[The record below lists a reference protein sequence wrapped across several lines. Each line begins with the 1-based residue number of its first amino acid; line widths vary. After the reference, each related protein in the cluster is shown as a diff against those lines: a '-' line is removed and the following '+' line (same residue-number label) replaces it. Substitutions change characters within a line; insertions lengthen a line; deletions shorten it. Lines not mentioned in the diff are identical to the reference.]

1 MSQNEKVLVKK
12 INFSSLILIGK
23 LFGIDVRF
31 DKETRGNYIC
41 ASFTKT
47 LFDGTTKCYNYSFD
61 CFLLEK
67 YDTYHLQEFFKY
79 VFFEEILYAFIQDE
93 KERFHAIGNYDD

>member
-23 LFGIDVRF
+23 LFGIDVCV
-31 DKETRGNYIC
+31 DKPCNNYIIV
-41 ASFTKT
+41 SFTKT
-47 LFDGTTKCYNYSFD
+47 LFDGTTKYYNYRFD
-61 CFLLEK
+61 CSLLEK

-93 KERFHAIGNYDD
+93 KGRFRAIGNYDD

>member
-1 MSQNEKVLVKK
+1 MSQNKKVLVKE

-23 LFGIDVRF
+23 LFGIHVCF
-31 DKETRGNYIC
+31 DKPCNNWIV

-47 LFDGTTKCYNYSFD
+47 LFDGTTKDYNYRFD
-61 CFLLEK
+61 CSLLEK
-67 YDTYHLQEFFKY
+67 YDAYHLQEFFKY

-93 KERFHAIGNYDD
+93 KERFYAVGNHD

>member
-23 LFGIDVRF
+23 LFGIHVCF
-31 DKETRGNYIC
+31 DKPYNNWIV

-47 LFDGTTKCYNYSFD
+47 LFDGTTKDYNYSFD
-61 CFLLEK
+61 ISLLEK

-93 KERFHAIGNYDD
+93 KERFRAIGNCDD

>member
-1 MSQNEKVLVKK
+1 MSQNKKALVKE

-23 LFGIDVRF
+23 LFGIHVCF
-31 DKETRGNYIC
+31 DKPYNNWIV

-47 LFDGTTKCYNYSFD
+47 LFDGTTKDYNYSFD
-61 CFLLEK
+61 CSLLEK

-93 KERFHAIGNYDD
+93 KERFYAVGNHD